1 MEKYTHYGIE
11 VVRQVID
18 ESFTSVLKEAKCQ
31 YTELAIC
38 PEINVIK
45 YEKDGQTKY
54 ALIHPLEGFYDYAEA
69 VYITSQTP
77 DDCNWELLR
86 KDIELQKEG
95 KEPMERKTRLAMLI
109 ENAEK
114 LAYNIMEKE
123 EEDFNIFAS
132 AGPQIDE
139 GKLIS
144 LIKSY
149 LADHGIIPN
158 DIRKMEHYDVSDEL
172 YKILGRKNV

>member
-1 MEKYTHYGIE
+1 MHYGIE
-11 VVRQVID
+11 VIRQVID
-18 ESFTSVLKEAKCQ
+18 KTFTSVLKEAKCQ

-45 YEKDGQTKY
+45 YEKDGKTKY
-54 ALIHPLEGFYDYAEA
+54 ALIHPLEGSYDYAEA

-86 KDIELQKEG
+86 TDIELQKEG

-114 LAYNIMEKE
+114 FAYNIMEKE
-123 EEDFNIFAS
+123 EENFNVFAS

-139 GKLIS
+139 GKQLS

-149 LADHGIIPN
+149 LAEHGIMPK
-158 DIRKMEHYDVSDEL
+158 DIKNMEHYDVSEEL

>member
-1 MEKYTHYGIE
+1 MHYGIE

-86 KDIELQKEG
+86 TDIELQKEG

-114 LAYNIMEKE
+114 LAYTIMEK

-132 AGPQIDE
+132 AGPQVDE
-139 GKLIS
+139 EKLIS
-144 LIKSY
+144 VIKSY
-149 LADHGIIPN
+149 LADHGIIPK
-158 DIRKMEHYDVSDEL
+158 DIRKMEHYDVSEEL
-172 YKILGRKNV
+172 YKLLQSTPSNG